1 MVPKARS
8 TAHLEGPISEHRFYF
23 KAITKVCKY
32 VLTRCFKDMVQTIET
47 ICATYVMFIV
57 PLQLAYGE
65 YNTQTTLSLLW
76 TLNYCVD
83 FVQVIT
89 AFYRLRQHLPANARD
104 LIDWQHG
111 QNQSRRPSGSVELWL
126 RIRRLHP
133 TATHLRKAAF

>member
-1 MVPKARS
+1 M
-8 TAHLEGPISEHRFYF
+8 
-23 KAITKVCKY
+23 
-32 VLTRCFKDMVQTIET
+32 QTIET

-104 LIDWQHG
+104 LIDRQHG
-111 QNQSRRPSGSVELWL
+111 QNRRPSGSVELWP